1 MVSTVKL
8 EIYMIDHKI
17 SQTAL
22 SRKIG
27 VAKQT
32 LNCWMH
38 GTTQIPLWAAMQ
50 IAKVVG
56 QPMENLFEDNGR

>member
-22 SRKIG
+22 SRK
-27 VAKQT
+27 VNVSKAT
-32 LNCWMH
+32 MHNWMR
-38 GTTQIPLWAAMQ
+38 GKTQIPLWAAMQ

-56 QPMENLFEDNGR
+56 QPMENLFEDDGK